1 VTLDINRLKETVLFS
16 SRVPARL
23 RAAVVVGAATALAV
37 AGCSSSTSG
46 KSAAAKGGDSPI
58 TIGLITAL
66 SGSNKA
72 LGPDHLNG
80 FQLYLDTH
88 GDKLG
93 GHPVKL
99 KVGDEA
105 NGGGAAVPVAKQMI
119 DEDHVLA
126 IAGIVA
132 TPTIQAVVPIATAA
146 GVPVVN
152 TGGRPTVKDVSHLW
166 TMSFMSTDPGG
177 AMAPYMAQNV
187 QGSVYVFGPD
197 YQGGYDQIRGFTDAF
212 AKANG
217 KIANDGGKPTF
228 TPFPN
233 TTDFTPYLAKVKAS
247 GAKAIY
253 CFYTGASAIAFVKD
267 WAQSDAKDI
276 PLYAA
281 GFITEGG
288 ALKAEGSAANGITT
302 SMNYSPDISSA
313 ANRQFVAAWGQ
324 KYNGEA
330 PPATAMYSWD
340 AASVLDQAIA
350 KAGPNP
356 TPEAVNAAIKAMGQI
371 DSPRGTWQLSSDT
384 HVPVQKWYLRKVEM
398 DGTELA
404 NVKTGDLATIG
415 S

>member
-1 VTLDINRLKETVLFS
+1 LFS
-16 SRVPARL
+16 SRVPVRL
-23 RAAVVVGAATALAV
+23 RAVLAVGAVTALAA
-37 AGCSSSTSG
+37 AGCSSSTSS
-46 KSAAAKGGDSPI
+46 KSAAKGDSPI

-66 SGSNKA
+66 TGSNKA
-72 LGPDHLNG
+72 LGPDHQRG

-93 GHPVKL
+93 GHTVTL
-99 KVGDEA
+99 DVGDEA
-105 NGGGAAVPVAKQMI
+105 NGGAAAVPVAKKMI
-119 DEDHVLA
+119 EQDHVVA

-177 AMAPYMAQNV
+177 AMGPYMAQNV
-187 QGSVYVFGPD
+187 QGSVYAFGPD
-197 YQGGYDQIRGFTDAF
+197 YQGGYDQLRGFTDSF
-212 AKANG
+212 AKAGG
-217 KIANDGGKPTF
+217 KLANDGGKPTF
-228 TPFPN
+228 TPFP
-233 TTDFTPYLAKVKAS
+233 TTSDFTPYLAKVKPS

-253 CFYTGASAIAFVKD
+253 CFYTGQSAIDFVKA

-288 ALKAEGSAANGITT
+288 TLKAEGSAAKDIIT

-313 ANRQFVAAWGQ
+313 ANRAFVSAWGQ

-350 KAGPNP
+350 KAGSNV
-356 TPEAVNAAIKAMGQI
+356 TPESINAAIKAMGQI
-371 DSPRGTWQLSSDT
+371 DSPRGTWQLSADT

-398 DGTELA
+398 DGTALA
-404 NVKTGDLATIG
+404 NVKIGDLATIG

>member
-1 VTLDINRLKETVLFS
+1 LFS
-16 SRVPARL
+16 SRVSARL
-23 RAAVVVGAATALAV
+23 RAVAALGAVTALAA
-37 AGCSSSTSG
+37 AGCSSSTSS
-46 KSAAAKGGDSPI
+46 KSAGKGGDSPI

-88 GDKLG
+88 GNKLG
-93 GHPVKL
+93 GHTVKL
-99 KVGDEA
+99 VVGDEA
-105 NGGGAAVPVAKQMI
+105 NGGAAAVPVAKKLI
-119 DEDHVLA
+119 DQDHVLA

-132 TPTIQAVVPIATAA
+132 TPTIQSVVPIATKA
-146 GVPVVN
+146 GIPVVN
-152 TGGRPTVKDVSHLW
+152 TGGRPTMPDVSHLW

-177 AMAPYMAQNV
+177 AMGPYMAQNV
-187 QGSVYVFGPD
+187 QGSVYAFGPD
-197 YQGGYDQIRGFTDAF
+197 YQGGYDQLKGFTESF
-212 AKANG
+212 AKAGG
-217 KIANDGGKPTF
+217 KLANDGGKPTF
-228 TPFPN
+228 TPFPS
-233 TTDFTPYLAKVKAS
+233 TTDFTPYLSKVKAS

-267 WAQSDAKDI
+267 WSQSDAKDI

-288 ALKAEGSAANGITT
+288 ALKAEGQAANGIIT

-313 ANRQFVAAWGQ
+313 ANRTFVSAWGQ

-356 TPEAVNAAIKAMGQI
+356 TPDAVNSAIKALGQI

-384 HVPVQKWYLRKVEM
+384 HVPVQKWYLRKVQM
-398 DGTELA
+398 DGTALA
-404 NVKTGDLATIG
+404 NVKVGDLATIG

>member
-1 VTLDINRLKETVLFS
+1 MFS
-16 SRVPARL
+16 SRVSVRL
-23 RAAVVVGAATALAV
+23 RAAVAVGAVTALAA
-37 AGCSSSTSG
+37 AGCSSSTSS
-46 KSAAAKGGDSPI
+46 KSSAKGNAPI
-58 TIGLITAL
+58 NIGLITAL
-66 SGSNKA
+66 TGSNQA

-88 GDKLG
+88 NDMLG
-93 GHPVKL
+93 GHKVSL

-105 NGGGAAVPVAKQMI
+105 NGGAAAVPVAKKMI
-119 DEDHVLA
+119 EQDHVLA

-166 TMSFMSTDPGG
+166 TMSFMSTDPGASMG
-177 AMAPYMAQNV
+177 PYMAQNV
-187 QGSVYVFGPD
+187 PGSVYAFGPD
-197 YQGGYDQIRGFTDAF
+197 YQGGYDQLRGFTDAYT
-212 AKANG
+212 KAGG
-217 KIANDGGKPTF
+217 KLANDGGKATF

-233 TTDFTPYLAKVKAS
+233 TTDFTPFLSKVKAS

-253 CFYTGASAIAFVKD
+253 CFYTGQNAIDFVKD
-267 WAQSDAKDI
+267 WSQSDAKDI

-288 ALKAEGSAANGITT
+288 ALKAEGQAANGIITT
-302 SMNYSPDISSA
+302 MNYSPDISSA
-313 ANRQFVAAWGQ
+313 ANRQFVSAWSQ

-356 TPEAVNAAIKAMGQI
+356 TPDAVNSAIKAMGQI
-371 DSPRGTWQLSSDT
+371 DSPRGTWQLSADT

-398 DGTELA
+398 DGTALA
-404 NVKTGDLATIG
+404 NVKIGDLATIG

>member
-1 VTLDINRLKETVLFS
+1 MFS

-23 RAAVVVGAATALAV
+23 RAVLAVGAVTALAA
-37 AGCSSSTSG
+37 AGCSSSTSS
-46 KSAAAKGGDSPI
+46 KSAAKGDSPI

-66 SGSNKA
+66 TGSNKA

-93 GHPVKL
+93 GHTVKL
-99 KVGDEA
+99 DVGDEA
-105 NGGGAAVPVAKQMI
+105 NGGAAAVPVAKKMI
-119 DEDHVLA
+119 EQDHVLA

-177 AMAPYMAQNV
+177 AMGPYLAQNV
-187 QGSVYVFGPD
+187 QGSVYAFGPD
-197 YQGGYDQIRGFTDAF
+197 YQGGYDQLRGFTDSYT
-212 AKANG
+212 KAGG
-217 KIANDGGKPTF
+217 KLANDGGKPTF
-228 TPFPN
+228 TPFP
-233 TTDFTPYLAKVKAS
+233 TTDDFTPYLAKVKAS

-253 CFYTGASAIAFVKD
+253 CFYTGTNAIAFVKA

-281 GFITEGG
+281 GFITEG
-288 ALKAEGSAANGITT
+288 ATLKAEGPAANGITT

-313 ANRQFVAAWGQ
+313 ANRAFVSAWGQ

-350 KAGPNP
+350 KAGSNLM
-356 TPEAVNAAIKAMGQI
+356 PETINAAIKAMGQI
-371 DSPRGTWQLSSDT
+371 DSPRGTWQLSADT

-398 DGTELA
+398 DGTALA
-404 NVKTGDLATIG
+404 NVKIGDLATIG

>member
-1 VTLDINRLKETVLFS
+1 LFS

-23 RAAVVVGAATALAV
+23 RAVVAVGAVTALAA
-37 AGCSSSTSG
+37 AGCSSSTSS
-46 KSAAAKGGDSPI
+46 KSAAKGDAPI

-66 SGSNKA
+66 TGSNKA

-93 GHPVKL
+93 GHTVKL
-99 KVGDEA
+99 DVGDEA
-105 NGGGAAVPVAKQMI
+105 NGGAAAVPVAKKMI
-119 DEDHVLA
+119 EQDHVLA

-146 GVPVVN
+146 DVPVVN
-152 TGGRPTVKDVSHLW
+152 TGGRPTMKDVSHLW

-177 AMAPYMAQNV
+177 AMGPYMAQNI
-187 QGSVYVFGPD
+187 QGSVYAFGPD
-197 YQGGYDQIRGFTDAF
+197 YQGGYDQLRGFTDAYT
-212 AKANG
+212 KAGG
-217 KIANDGGKPTF
+217 KLANDGGKPTF
-228 TPFPN
+228 TPFP
-233 TTDFTPYLAKVKAS
+233 TTSDFVPYLAKVKPS

-253 CFYTGASAIAFVKD
+253 CFYTGQSAIDFVKA

-288 ALKAEGSAANGITT
+288 TLKAEGSAAKDIIT

-313 ANRQFVAAWGQ
+313 ANRAFVSAWSQ
-324 KYNGEA
+324 KYNGSA

-350 KAGPNP
+350 KAGPNL
-356 TPEAVNAAIKAMGQI
+356 TPEAVNTAIKAMGQI
-371 DSPRGTWQLSSDT
+371 DSPRGTWQLSADT

-398 DGTELA
+398 DGTALA
-404 NVKTGDLATIG
+404 NVKIGDLATIG

>member
-1 VTLDINRLKETVLFS
+1 LFS
-16 SRVPARL
+16 SSPASRRPRRL
-23 RAAVVVGAATALAV
+23 RAIMAIGAVTALAA
-37 AGCSSSTSG
+37 AGCSSDKSSKSSG
-46 KSAAAKGGDSPI
+46 SGAAKGDSQI

-80 FQLYLDTH
+80 FKLYLETH
-88 GDKLG
+88 GNKLG
-93 GHPVKL
+93 GHDVKL
-99 KVGDEA
+99 DVGDEA
-105 NGGGAAVPVAKQMI
+105 DGGAAAVPVANKMLK
-119 DEDHVLA
+119 EDKVLA

-132 TPTIQAVVPIATAA
+132 TPTINAVVPLATAA

-177 AMAPYMAQNV
+177 AMGPYMAQNV
-187 QGSVYVFGPD
+187 GGPVYVFGPD
-197 YQGGYDQIRGFTDAF
+197 YQGGYDQIRGFTDSF
-212 AKANG
+212 AKAGG
-217 KIANDGGKPTF
+217 KLANDGGKPAF
-228 TPFPN
+228 TPFPT
-233 TTDFTPYLAKVKAS
+233 TTDFTPFLAKVKAT

-253 CFYTGASAIAFVKD
+253 CFYTGSSAIAFVKN
-267 WAQSDAKDI
+267 WAQSDAKDV

-288 ALKAEGSAANGITT
+288 TLKAEGPAAAGIIT
-302 SMNYSPDISSA
+302 SMNYSPDIPSA
-313 ANRQFVAAWGQ
+313 ANRTFVSAWMQ
-324 KYNGEA
+324 KYNGEQ

-356 TPEAVNAAIKAMGQI
+356 TSASVNEAIKALGQI
-371 DSPRGTWQLSSDT
+371 DSPRGPWQLSADT
-384 HVPVQKWYLRKVEM
+384 HVPIQKWYLRKTQL
-398 DGTELA
+398 DGTALA
-404 NVKTGDLATIG
+404 NVKIGDLATIG

>member
-1 VTLDINRLKETVLFS
+1 MFS

-23 RAAVVVGAATALAV
+23 RAAVAVGAVTALAAV
-37 AGCSSSTSG
+37 GCSSGTSS
-46 KSAAAKGGDSPI
+46 KSAAKGDAPV

-88 GDKLG
+88 GNKLG
-93 GHPVKL
+93 GHAVTL

-105 NGGGAAVPVAKQMI
+105 NGGGAAVPVVKQMI
-119 DEDHVLA
+119 EQDHVLA

-132 TPTIQAVVPIATAA
+132 TPTILAVVPVATAA

-177 AMAPYMAQNV
+177 AMGPYMAQNI
-187 QGSVYVFGPD
+187 QGSVYAFGPD
-197 YQGGYDQIRGFTDAF
+197 YQGGYDQLRGFTDSF
-212 AKANG
+212 TKAGG
-217 KIANDGGKPTF
+217 KLANDGGKPTF

-233 TTDFTPYLAKVKAS
+233 TTDFTPYLSKVKAS

-288 ALKAEGSAANGITT
+288 ALKAEGQAANGIIT

-313 ANRQFVAAWGQ
+313 ANREFVSAWTQAHDGDQ
-324 KYNGEA
+324 

-350 KAGPNP
+350 KAGPDP
-356 TPEAVNAAIKAMGQI
+356 TPQKVNDAIKALGQI
-371 DSPRGTWQLSSDT
+371 DSPRGTWQLSPDT

-398 DGTELA
+398 DGTALA
-404 NVKTGDLATIG
+404 NVKIGDLATIG

>member
-1 VTLDINRLKETVLFS
+1 LFS

-37 AGCSSSTSG
+37 AGCSSSTSS
-46 KSAAAKGGDSPI
+46 KSSAKAGSPI

-80 FQLYLDTH
+80 FKLYLETH
-88 GDKLG
+88 GNKLG
-93 GHPVKL
+93 GHTVNL
-99 KVGDEA
+99 DVGDEA
-105 NGGGAAVPVAKQMI
+105 NGGAAAVPVVKKMI
-119 DEDHVLA
+119 EQDHVLA

-132 TPTIQAVVPIATAA
+132 TPTINAVVPIATAA

-187 QGSVYVFGPD
+187 PGSVYVFGPD
-197 YQGGYDQIRGFTDAF
+197 SQGGQDQIRGFTDAF

-228 TPFPN
+228 TPFP
-233 TTDFTPYLAKVKAS
+233 TTADFTPYLAKVKAS

-253 CFYTGASAIAFVKD
+253 CFYTGQSAIDFVKA
-267 WAQSDAKDI
+267 WSQSDAKDI

-281 GFITEGG
+281 GFITEG
-288 ALKAEGSAANGITT
+288 ATLKAEGAAATGITT

-313 ANRQFVAAWGQ
+313 ANREFVSAWAQ
-324 KYNGEA
+324 KYAGAA

-340 AASVLDQAIA
+340 AASVLDQAIT
-350 KAGPNP
+350 KAGSNL
-356 TPEAVNAAIKAMGQI
+356 TSETINNAIKGMGQI

-398 DGTELA
+398 DGTALA
-404 NVKTGDLATIG
+404 NVKIGDLATIG

>member
-1 VTLDINRLKETVLFS
+1 MFS

-23 RAAVVVGAATALAV
+23 RAVLAVGAVTALAA
-37 AGCSSSTSG
+37 AGCSSSTSS
-46 KSAAAKGGDSPI
+46 KSAAKGDSPI

-66 SGSNKA
+66 TGSNKA

-93 GHPVKL
+93 GHTVKL
-99 KVGDEA
+99 DVGDEA
-105 NGGGAAVPVAKQMI
+105 NGGAAAVPVAKKMI
-119 DEDHVLA
+119 EQDHVLA

-177 AMAPYMAQNV
+177 AMGPYLAQNV
-187 QGSVYVFGPD
+187 QGSVYAFGPD
-197 YQGGYDQIRGFTDAF
+197 YQGGYDQLRGFTDSYT
-212 AKANG
+212 KAGG
-217 KIANDGGKPTF
+217 KLANDGGKPTF
-228 TPFPN
+228 TPFP
-233 TTDFTPYLAKVKAS
+233 TTDDFTPYLAKVKAS

-253 CFYTGASAIAFVKD
+253 CFYTGTNAIAFVKA

-281 GFITEGG
+281 GFITEG
-288 ALKAEGSAANGITT
+288 ATLKAEGPAANGITT

-313 ANRQFVAAWGQ
+313 ANRAFVSAWGQ

-350 KAGPNP
+350 KAGSNL
-356 TPEAVNAAIKAMGQI
+356 TPETINAAIKAMGQI
-371 DSPRGTWQLSSDT
+371 DSPRGTWQLSADT

-398 DGTELA
+398 DGTALA
-404 NVKTGDLATIG
+404 NVKIGDLATIG

>member
-1 VTLDINRLKETVLFS
+1 MFS

-23 RAAVVVGAATALAV
+23 RAAVAIGAVTVLAA

-46 KSAAAKGGDSPI
+46 KSAAKGDSPI

-66 SGSNKA
+66 TGSNKA

-80 FQLYLDTH
+80 FQLYLDNH
-88 GDKLG
+88 NNKLG
-93 GHPVKL
+93 GHTVKL
-99 KVGDEA
+99 DVGDEA
-105 NGGGAAVPVAKQMI
+105 NGGAAAVPVAKKMI
-119 DEDHVLA
+119 EQDHVLA

-152 TGGRPTVKDVSHLW
+152 TGGRPTMKDVSHLW

-177 AMAPYMAQNV
+177 AMGPYMAQNV
-187 QGSVYVFGPD
+187 GGSVYAFGPD
-197 YQGGYDQIRGFTDAF
+197 YQGGYDQLRGFTDSF
-212 AKANG
+212 AKAGG
-217 KIANDGGKPTF
+217 KLANDGGKPTF
-228 TPFPN
+228 TPFPA
-233 TTDFTPYLAKVKAS
+233 TSDFTPYLAKVKAS

-267 WAQSDAKDI
+267 WSQSDAKDI

-288 ALKAEGSAANGITT
+288 ALKAEGTAANGIIT

-313 ANRQFVAAWGQ
+313 ANRAFVSAWGQ

-350 KAGPNP
+350 KAGSNL
-356 TPEAVNAAIKAMGQI
+356 TPESINAAIKAMGQI

-398 DGTELA
+398 DGTALA
-404 NVKTGDLATIG
+404 NVKVGDLATIG

>member
-1 VTLDINRLKETVLFS
+1 LFS

-23 RAAVVVGAATALAV
+23 RALVVVGAVTALAA
-37 AGCSSSTSG
+37 AGCSSSTSS
-46 KSAAAKGGDSPI
+46 KSSAKGDAPI

-66 SGSNKA
+66 TGSNKA

-80 FQLYLDTH
+80 FQLYLDNH
-88 GDKLG
+88 GGKLG
-93 GHPVKL
+93 GHTVKL
-99 KVGDEA
+99 DVGDEA
-105 NGGGAAVPVAKQMI
+105 NGGSAAVPVAKKLIEQ
-119 DEDHVLA
+119 DHVLA

-177 AMAPYMAQNV
+177 AMGPYMAQNV
-187 QGSVYVFGPD
+187 QGSVYAFGPD
-197 YQGGYDQIRGFTDAF
+197 YQGGYDQLRGFTDSF
-212 AKANG
+212 TKAGG
-217 KIANDGGKPTF
+217 KLANDGGKPTF
-228 TPFPN
+228 TPFP
-233 TTDFTPYLAKVKAS
+233 TTSDFTPFLSKVKAS

-253 CFYTGASAIAFVKD
+253 CFYTGQSAIDFVKD
-267 WAQSDAKDI
+267 WAQSDAKAI

-288 ALKAEGSAANGITT
+288 TLKAEGSAANGIIT

-313 ANRQFVAAWGQ
+313 ANRAFVSAWGQ

-350 KAGPNP
+350 KAGSNL
-356 TPEAVNAAIKAMGQI
+356 TPDAVNAAIKAMGQI
-371 DSPRGTWQLSSDT
+371 DSPRGTWQLSADT

-398 DGTELA
+398 DGTALA
-404 NVKTGDLATIG
+404 NVKIGDLATIG